1 MCHRQDPLLA
11 PGYMCEACTLLRL
24 LFHFPATVHLERQ
37 RRQQLCST
45 CLPWGSRRVP
55 MQQQREGRRDRR
67 GVMPCKCRSLS
78 AGAWSCHSLHTMWG
92 RVRSLA
98 RQGQTWWGNKGH
110 SHVRWSGTREL
121 PLVHH
126 PSASGEQRAKSGR
139 RQRKPRSVLRG
150 EAAASNAWTRQQQPH
165 CVI

>member
-98 RQGQTWWGNKGH
+98 RQGQTWRGNKVDTLTFDGRALESCH
-110 SHVRWSGTREL
+110 WSTTPQPPGSKER
-121 PLVHH
+121 
-126 PSASGEQRAKSGR
+126 SRADAEESPGLCCEEK
-139 RQRKPRSVLRG
+139 
-150 EAAASNAWTRQQQPH
+150 QQQATH
-165 CVI
+165 GRGSSSLTA